1 MYFVVSLSKTLGQ
14 YDSIWVIVDRLTKFV
29 HFVPIKVGYNIEKLD
44 KIDVKDILQLRRVPF
59 ILRLHGVPFSII
71 SDRGAQFTSKFW
83 HKLQEELHTKLD
95 LGIAFHP
102 QTNRQFERVIQI
114 LKYMLQAC
122 VDDFGGHWDQFL
134 SLCKF
139 SYSNFIIPV
148 LTQPHLKLYD
158 QVITY

>member
-71 SDRGAQFTSKFW
+71 SDRGA
-83 HKLQEELHTKLD
+83 
-95 LGIAFHP
+95 
-102 QTNRQFERVIQI
+102 
-114 LKYMLQAC
+114 
-122 VDDFGGHWDQFL
+122 
-134 SLCKF
+134 
-139 SYSNFIIPV
+139 
-148 LTQPHLKLYD
+148 
-158 QVITY
+158 